1 MYEKGIKPR
10 LDALC
15 LLLSSSGGEGN
26 EKDVMGGSITPYP
39 FFFWRSF
46 YTVSY
51 YSSSDLF
58 PCCANVIAQAM
69 TFAD

>member
-26 EKDVMGGSITPYP
+26 EKGVMGGSITHPIRFSFGAAFTQYP
-39 FFFWRSF
+39 IIRLL
-46 YTVSY
+46 T
-51 YSSSDLF
+51 SSLAVQMSLLK
-58 PCCANVIAQAM
+58 Q
-69 TFAD
+69 